1 MMTMAGLQYSSLD
14 PKRREIRLLKIL
26 PDRWS
31 AGIRCDLDI
40 VSLDEE
46 PAYTAL
52 SYVWGNPHDT
62 VPIVVQGSSFQ
73 ATKNLVA
80 AMRRLRSSKHPLTV
94 WIDAI
99 CIDQKN
105 LDEKTQQ
112 ITIMSSIYKSASEV
126 AVFLGESGI
135 LDIVPAKDIESW
147 LDAPR
152 QEWHRDG
159 TLLGQG
165 GEPPPKAFVGRPQ
178 TMAAFGAYIT
188 ATLDPQVERADPKE
202 HPMWVVVSAPIRSR
216 NWKCS

>member
-1 MMTMAGLQYSSLD
+1 MKMAGLQYSSLD
-14 PKRREIRLLKIL
+14 PNRREIRVLNIL

-31 AGIRCDLDI
+31 AGIRCDLEI

-52 SYVWGNPHDT
+52 SYVWGNPNDT

-80 AMRRLRSSKHPLTV
+80 AMRRLRSSNDPLTV

-105 LDEKTQQ
+105 LDEKSQQ
-112 ITIMSSIYKSASEV
+112 ITMMSSIYESATAV

-135 LDIVPAKDIESW
+135 LDIVPAKDMEAW

-159 TLLGQG
+159 TYICEGR
-165 GEPPPKAFVGRPQ
+165 EPPPKALVERPQ
-178 TMAAFGAYIT
+178 TMAAFAEYFS
-188 ATLDPQVERADPKE
+188 ATMDPQVERADPKE
-202 HPMWVVVSAPIRSR
+202 HPMWVTVCAAIGFHNRMSS
-216 NWKCS
+216 